1 MLKRIIEIIAG
12 RLSLDIDD
20 VTLDSDVTGD
30 LGADSLDIVQ
40 ITDDIEKSFGIEVSD
55 EDVMSVKTVADILD
69 YLERRACEEQKT
81 DILSNNQISW

>member
-1 MLKRIIEIIAG
+1 MLEEIIKIIAE

-40 ITDDIEKSFGIEVSD
+40 ITDDMEKHFGIEVSD

-69 YLERRACEEQKT
+69 YLERRVCEEQKT

>member
-1 MLKRIIEIIAG
+1 MLEEIIKIIAE

-40 ITDDIEKSFGIEVSD
+40 ITDDMEKHFGIVVSD

-69 YLERRACEEQKT
+69 YLERKVCEEQKT